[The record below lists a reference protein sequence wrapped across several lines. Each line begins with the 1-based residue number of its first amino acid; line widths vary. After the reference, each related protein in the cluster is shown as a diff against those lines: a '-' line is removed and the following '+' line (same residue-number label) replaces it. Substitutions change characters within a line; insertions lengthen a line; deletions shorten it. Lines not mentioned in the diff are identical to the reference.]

1 MTFYKKLLPIALI
14 AALTGGMSTQG
25 HAQKLIKDLYV
36 DKEWS
41 ADYQPFR
48 IAGNLY
54 YVGTYDLGM
63 FLITTPKGHILI
75 NTGVAGSDTLIK
87 AHMETLGFNFK
98 DIRILLT
105 THAHYDHVGAMAAVK
120 QQTHARMMINEKDAA
135 LVADGGN
142 SDYVMGGKGRMFS
155 PVKAD
160 RILHDGDS
168 IQLGGM
174 NIVMR
179 HHPGHTPGANS
190 FLFDVKDSAR
200 TYKVLIANIPSILN
214 DTKLSGMPLYPEVGK
229 DYAYTL
235 KAMKALKFDL
245 WLAAHASQYE
255 LHKKHQPGDAYNP
268 AAFNDRKG
276 YDEVLDEWQQIYDKR
291 IKGE

>member
-1 MTFYKKLLPIALI
+1 MTLYKKLLPIAFIVALI
-14 AALTGGMSTQG
+14 GGMPVRS

-87 AHMETLGFNFK
+87 AHMKTLGFNFK

-120 QQTHARMMINEKDAA
+120 QQTHAKMMINEKDAA
-135 LVADGGN
+135 LLADGGN
-142 SDYVMGGKGRMFS
+142 SDYVMGGKGSMFL

-214 DTKLSGMPLYPEVGK
+214 DTKLKGMPLYPEVGK

-235 KAMKALKFDL
+235 KAMKALHFDL

-268 AAFNDRKG
+268 AAFSDRKG
-276 YDEVLDEWQQIYDKR
+276 YDEVLDEWQQVYDKR
-291 IKGE
+291 MKGE

>member
-1 MTFYKKLLPIALI
+1 MALTAALI
-14 AALTGGMSTQG
+14 SGVTHRSHG
-25 HAQKLIKDLYV
+25 QKLIKDLYV

-54 YVGTYDLGM
+54 YIGTYDLGM

-87 AHMETLGFNFK
+87 AHMKALGFNYK

-120 QQTHARMMINEKDAA
+120 QQTHANMMINEKDAA
-135 LVADGGN
+135 LLADGGN
-142 SDYVMGGKGRMFS
+142 SDYVMGGKGRMFL

-160 RILHDGDS
+160 RLLHDGDS

-174 NIVMR
+174 HIVMR
-179 HHPGHTPGANS
+179 HHPGHTPGATS
-190 FLFDVKDSAR
+190 FLFDVKDSVR

-214 DTKLSGMPLYPEVGK
+214 DTKLTGMPLYPEVGK

-235 KAMKALKFDL
+235 KAMKALQFDL

-268 AAFNDRKG
+268 SAFSDRAG
-276 YDEVLDEWQQIYDKR
+276 YDETLDEWQQIYDKR
-291 IKGE
+291 IASDQNPH